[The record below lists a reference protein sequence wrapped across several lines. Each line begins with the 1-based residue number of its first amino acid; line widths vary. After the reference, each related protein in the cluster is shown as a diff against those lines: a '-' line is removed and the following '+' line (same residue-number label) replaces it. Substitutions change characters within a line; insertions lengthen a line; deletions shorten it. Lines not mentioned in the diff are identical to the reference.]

1 MNQIFDAL
9 NFHPTTFILM
19 TINILVVLF
28 ILNKLF
34 YKPVGRMLEE
44 RQLHINEQL
53 DQAAQANLNARLNE
67 LRYSEELSN
76 ARYQAKKMV
85 NKANDIGEDMKR
97 QIITEAKT
105 KANVIIAKAEDEIA
119 TERLRAERDIQN
131 EVSKLAIAA
140 AKKVLEKEINPAEHQ
155 ELIQDLLKEAGKL

>member
-1 MNQIFDAL
+1 MSQIFEAL
-9 NFHPTTFILM
+9 HFDLTTFILM

-28 ILNKLF
+28 VLNKLF

-44 RQLHINEQL
+44 RQKHINEQL
-53 DQAAQANLNARLNE
+53 DQAAQANLNAKLNE

-76 ARYQAKKMV
+76 ARYQAKKLV

-97 QIITEAKT
+97 QIIDEAKT

-119 TERLRAERDIQN
+119 AERLRAERDLQN
-131 EVSKLAIAA
+131 EVSKLAIEAA
-140 AKKVLEKEINPAEHQ
+140 RKVLEKEIDPAEHQ
-155 ELIQDLLKEAGKL
+155 EMIQELLEEAGKL

>member
-1 MNQIFDAL
+1 
-9 NFHPTTFILM
+9 
-19 TINILVVLF
+19 
-28 ILNKLF
+28 
-34 YKPVGRMLEE
+34 MLEE

>member
-1 MNQIFDAL
+1 MSQIFDAL

-28 ILNKLF
+28 VLNKLF

-76 ARYQAKKMV
+76 ARYQAKKLV

-105 KANVIIAKAEDEIA
+105 KANVIIAKAEDEIV

-140 AKKVLEKEINPAEHQ
+140 AKKVLGKEINPAEHQ

>member
-1 MNQIFDAL
+1 MSQIFDAL

-28 ILNKLF
+28 VLNKLL
-34 YKPVGRMLEE
+34 YKAVGRMLEE
-44 RQLHINEQL
+44 RQQHINEQL
-53 DQAAQANLNARLNE
+53 DQAAQANLSARLNE
-67 LRYSEELSN
+67 LRYSEELAN
-76 ARYQAKKMV
+76 ARYQAKKLV

-97 QIITEAKT
+97 QIIFEAKT

-131 EVSKLAIAA
+131 EVSKLAIAV

>member
-44 RQLHINEQL
+44 RQLHINEEL
-53 DQAAQANLNARLNE
+53 DQAAQANRNARLNE

-76 ARYQAKKMV
+76 ARYQAKKLI

-97 QIITEAKT
+97 QIIFEAKT
-105 KANVIIAKAEDEIA
+105 KANVIVAKAEDEIA

-131 EVSKLAIAA
+131 EVSKLAIAV
-140 AKKVLEKEINPAEHQ
+140 AKKVLEEEINPAKHQ